1 MKLNKLLLLMV
12 LLLMITAAGAW
23 AQGTAT
29 TTKTVN
35 LYDGTLNP
43 TTWTGKVGDATT
55 FSDLPLTGVADGQ
68 TVTLM
73 YDGEREMKSISAT
86 LLTGPL
92 VDLSKLSSDDLTNG
106 EYLVPDGA
114 TLIGT
119 FDGVS
124 KPYKITIPHNAIVK
138 LSGVTI
144 DGCNKISTNWA
155 GITCAGDAI
164 IVLKDGTKNSVKGFY
179 DCYPGIY
186 VPKNKTLT
194 IKGEAAG
201 TGKLTASSNGKG
213 AGIGGGIYDACGNI
227 DIKGGVITAIG
238 GEGCAGIGSAYQN
251 ECGEI
256 TISGGTIEA
265 TGGENAPGIGS
276 GESGDCGDI
285 TITRNVLSVTATK
298 GADAPDFIGG
308 GYHGYSSN
316 LTIDGVSGATTTSS
330 FSHLTSEVSGNTW
343 RLTHK

>member
-1 MKLNKLLLLMV
+1 MKRNSLLLL
-12 LLLMITAAGAW
+12 LALMTTATGAW

-29 TTKTVN
+29 TTKTVD

-43 TTWTGKVGDATT
+43 ETWTGKVGDATT

-73 YDGEREMKSISAT
+73 YDGGREMKSISAT

-114 TLIGT
+114 TLVGT
-119 FDGVS
+119 LDGAS
-124 KPYKITIPHNAIVK
+124 EPYKITIPHNAIVK

-144 DGCNKISTNWA
+144 NGRNDNGTKWA

-201 TGKLTASSNGKG
+201 TGKLTASSNGKS
-213 AGIGGGIYDACGNI
+213 AGIGGGLYDACGNI

-251 ECGEI
+251 ECGKI

-265 TGGENAPGIGS
+265 TGGEKAPGIGS
-276 GESGDCGDI
+276 GDSGDCGDI
-285 TITRNVLSVTATK
+285 TITGNVKSVTATK

-308 GYHGYSSN
+308 GSSSN

-343 RLTHK
+343 KLTHK